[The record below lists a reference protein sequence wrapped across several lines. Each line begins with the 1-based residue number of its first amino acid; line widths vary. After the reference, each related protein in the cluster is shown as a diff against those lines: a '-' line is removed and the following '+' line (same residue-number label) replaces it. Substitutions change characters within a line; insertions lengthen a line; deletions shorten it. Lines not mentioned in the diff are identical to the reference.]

1 MNKYRNK
8 KVTVEGITFDSL
20 HEARRYCELKM
31 LAMAGHIKDLEL
43 QKPFELIPAQYEEV
57 KLGGYYTKGE
67 RKGQPR
73 TKRVCVEKAV
83 IYKADFCYT
92 ENGRLVVED
101 AKGFKTKEYILK
113 RKLMLWLKGIKIREV

>member
-1 MNKYRNK
+1 MNKYGNK

-31 LAMAGHIKDLEL
+31 LAMAGHIKSLEL
-43 QKPFELIPAQYEEV
+43 QKEFELIPAQYEEV
-57 KLGGYYTKGE
+57 RIGGYYSKGE

-83 IYKADFCYT
+83 TYRADFCYI
-92 ENGRLVVED
+92 EDGKLVVED
-101 AKGFKTKEYILK
+101 AKGFKTKDYILK
-113 RKLMLWLKGIKIREV
+113 RKLMLWVKGIKIKEV